1 MCAWN
6 ENNPLYNALN
16 EMSNMYIRNNAYR
29 NVYDDLRLIDQP
41 LDRMLREIRF
51 NKIFHFSRNNTQYY
65 DDFFRHTEL
74 MYSSLRRINNIRRL
88 LKKCERCNLAKT
100 YRNNTLCGV
109 CRMNITKFNLIK
121 NTYNDITKKIP
132 VEILYYIYDCL

>member
-6 ENNPLYNALN
+6 ENNPLYSALN

-29 NVYDDLRLIDQP
+29 AVYDDLRLIDQP

-51 NKIFHFSRNNTQYY
+51 HKIFHISRNNTQYY
-65 DDFFRHTEL
+65 EGFFRHTEL
-74 MYSSLRRINNIRRL
+74 MYSSLKRINNSRSL
-88 LKKCERCNLAKT
+88 LKKCERCNLAKN
-100 YRNNTLCGV
+100 YKNNILCSV
-109 CRMNITKFNLIK
+109 CRINVTKFNLIK

-132 VEILYYIYDCL
+132 VEIIYYIYDCI